1 MKAILLLSGGTTF
14 DDYYFFGKKYLDI
27 SNAFLFTNWTQVSR
41 FVGRIPMMEEEEE
54 AAIALFSLTV
64 RLSDTRFSLLLLLL
78 VLMVFLHHL
87 HAMPAIDW
95 EEEAKGHAVRTIVHN
110 VLNKT
115 CTCL

>member
-1 MKAILLLSGGTTF
+1 MKAILLFSGGTTF

-27 SNAFLFTNWTQVSR
+27 STAFLFTNWTQVSR

-64 RLSDTRFSLLLLLL
+64 RLSDTRFCLLLLLLL

-87 HAMPAIDW
+87 HSMPMAWERRPRAMQY
-95 EEEAKGHAVRTIVHN
+95 VQLYT
-110 VLNKT
+110 T
-115 CTCL
+115 Y